1 MPTISVT
8 REIAAP
14 PERVWAVVTDID
26 RAAEVMQG
34 IDKVERVGGGT
45 GFEVGTAWRETR
57 TMFGRQST
65 ETMAVTAIEPG
76 RSYTVEAD
84 SHGTHVTSVITVTAQ
99 GDGTLLAMTFGGEA
113 RGLAGKLAGVLG
125 KLFEG
130 ATRKLVQRDLD
141 DIAAAAEA

>member
-26 RAAEVMQG
+26 RAAEVMKG
-34 IDKVERVGGGT
+34 IDTVERVGGGT
-45 GFEVGTAWRETR
+45 GFEVGTTWRETR
-57 TMFGRQST
+57 TMLGRQST
-65 ETMAVTAIEPG
+65 ETMTVTAIEPG

-84 SHGTHVTSVITVTAQ
+84 SHGTHFTSVITVTAQ

-113 RGLAGKLAGVLG
+113 QGLAAKLAGALG

-130 ATRKLVQRDLD
+130 ATRKLVRRDLD

>member
-26 RAAEVMQG
+26 RAAEVMKG
-34 IDKVERVGGGT
+34 VDKVERVGGGA

-57 TMFGRQST
+57 TMLGKRST
-65 ETMAVTAIEPG
+65 ETMTVTAIDPG

-84 SHGTHVTSVITVTAQ
+84 SRGTHFTSVITVAPQ
-99 GDGTLLAMTFGGEA
+99 GEGTLLSMTFGGEA
-113 RGLAGKLAGVLG
+113 EGPAAKLAGIFG
-125 KLFEG
+125 KLFER
-130 ATRKLVQRDLD
+130 ATRRLVRRDLD